1 MRACFHARRVPL
13 AAVHLAANSTQLE
26 VEVEAAD
33 LVFGAHVDQSADADR
48 SGRSNGLESALDLP
62 SRGSIVTVAGMSGS
76 LDEAFVG
83 ESAQA

>member
-13 AAVHLAANSTQLE
+13 AAVHLAANSTQLKVE
-26 VEVEAAD
+26 VEAEAEAEAAD
-33 LVFGAHVDQSADADR
+33 LVFGAHVDQSADPDR

-62 SRGSIVTVAGMSGS
+62 SRGS
-76 LDEAFVG
+76 DEAFVG